1 MTAESKKVQAQCS
14 AERLY
19 GFACD
24 FRNFQ
29 RLLPSQVEDFQTD
42 GETCSFKV
50 AGFMQLSLQYAERTP
65 YTTVAISPAHGSSL
79 PIPFRFV
86 MKIEPQSETACEV
99 YVRAEIEGGNPMMT
113 MMLKPKLRP
122 ALDKIAEQIQYY
134 SAGL

>member
-1 MTAESKKVQAQCS
+1 MTTESKRVEAHCS

-19 GFACD
+19 SFACD

-29 RLLPSQVEDFQTD
+29 RFLPSQVEEFTTD

-50 AGFMQLSLQYAERTP
+50 AGFVQLTLQYAERTP
-65 YTTVAISPAHGSSL
+65 YNTVAIAPAQGSSSPL
-79 PIPFRFV
+79 PFRLV
-86 MKIEPQSETACEV
+86 LKISDKDDSSCDV
-99 YVRAEIEGGNPMMT
+99 VVRAEVEGGNPMMT

-134 SAGL
+134 SSGI

>member
-65 YTTVAISPAHGSSL
+65 YTTVAISPAHGSSS

-99 YVRAEIEGGNPMMT
+99 YVCAEIEGGNPMMT
-113 MMLKPKLRP
+113 MMIKPKLRP

>member
-1 MTAESKKVQAQCS
+1 MTVESKKVTAQCS
-14 AERLY
+14 AEKLY

-29 RLLPSQVEDFQTD
+29 RLLPSQVESFETD

-50 AGFMQLSLQYAERTP
+50 AGFMQLSLQYAERNP
-65 YTTVAISPAHGSSL
+65 YTTVAISPAAGSSS

-86 MKIEPQSETACEV
+86 MNIEAVDESSCNV
-99 YVRAEIEGGNPMMT
+99 VVRAEIEGGNPMMT

>member
-1 MTAESKKVQAQCS
+1 MNAESKKVEAQCS
-14 AERLY
+14 AEKLY

-29 RLLPSQVEDFQTD
+29 KLLPPQVEDFQTD
-42 GETCSFKV
+42 GERCSFKV
-50 AGFMQLSLQYAERTP
+50 SGFISLSLQYAERTP
-65 YTTVAISPAHGSSL
+65 YTTVAISPAQGGGS

-86 MKIEPQSETACEV
+86 MQITPQDEKSCEV
-99 YVRAEIEGGNPMMT
+99 VVRAEIEGGNPMMS